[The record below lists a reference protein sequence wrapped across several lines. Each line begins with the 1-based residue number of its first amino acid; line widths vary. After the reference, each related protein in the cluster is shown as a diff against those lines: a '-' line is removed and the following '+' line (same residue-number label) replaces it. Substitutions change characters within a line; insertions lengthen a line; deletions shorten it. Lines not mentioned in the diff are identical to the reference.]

1 MRNIFYLVIISFC
14 LLHGC
19 KDKPGRDSSGEM
31 ITVKL
36 DFQKDLKSIH
46 DIGLIKDVEV
56 INLDCDEVIIGE
68 IGKVIRFDTIIY
80 LMDKSQNRNIYL
92 FNLEGDFMNVI
103 SNYGNGP
110 EEYVQLTDM
119 FIDPGD
125 STLNIVSRVDNKLFK
140 YDLRGEKLLA
150 IQKTPK
156 SFTSMMKTDNGY
168 MAYMANWIQDPEE
181 PYNIWLMNEN
191 LEIRE
196 HFFEIDKT
204 LGSRSH
210 SDGYVF
216 SVYRDI
222 YYYITPMDYHIYV
235 IADDHVEA
243 KYSFDLGR
251 LQLPDVSKAEIMNDD
266 KRRELVNKYVYRFYN
281 FQETENHLVV
291 HFIFQGQNLLGVYNK
306 KEKEANIVELS
317 AYEGKYFFSFGNI
330 IGFDEETIYTT
341 VEASKMKR
349 MWDGKDEY
357 NNFEEKYPE
366 QIDNLRKKFK
376 TIREDGNPFLVMYS
390 IN

>member
-1 MRNIFYLVIISFC
+1 MVIISFC

-19 KDKPGRDSSGEM
+19 KGKPGRDASGEG

-68 IGKVIRFDTIIY
+68 IDKVIRFDTIIY
-80 LMDKSQNRNIYL
+80 LMDKSQNRSIYL
-92 FNLEGDFMNVI
+92 FNLEGDFVNVI

-140 YDLRGEKLLA
+140 YDMRGEKLLA
-150 IQKTPK
+150 IKKTPK

-168 MAYMANWIQDPEE
+168 MAYVANWIQDPEE
-181 PYNIWLMNEN
+181 PYNVWLMNEN

-196 HFFEIDKT
+196 HFFEIDKI
-204 LGSRSH
+204 GESRSP
-210 SDGYVF
+210 SAGSVF
-216 SVYRDI
+216 SNYRDM
-222 YYYITPMDYHIYV
+222 YYYITPMDYHIYSV
-235 IADDHVEA
+235 TDGQVEV
-243 KYSFDLGR
+243 KYSFDLGS
-251 LQLPDVSKAEIMNDD
+251 LQWPDVSKAEMRNDD
-266 KRRELVNKYVYRFYN
+266 KRRELVNKYVHRFYN
-281 FQETENHLVV
+281 FQKTENHLIVKFLYKNQYV
-291 HFIFQGQNLLGVYNK
+291 LGVYNK
-306 KEKEANIVELS
+306 KEKETNIVKLTHN
-317 AYEGKYFFSFGNI
+317 EGKYFFPFGNI
-330 IGFDEETIYTT
+330 IGFDEGTIYTT
-341 VEASKMKR
+341 IEASDMKR
-349 MWDGKDEY
+349 IWDGKDEY
-357 NNFEEKYPE
+357 NNYEEKYPD

-376 TIREDGNPFLVMYS
+376 IIREDGNPFLVMYS